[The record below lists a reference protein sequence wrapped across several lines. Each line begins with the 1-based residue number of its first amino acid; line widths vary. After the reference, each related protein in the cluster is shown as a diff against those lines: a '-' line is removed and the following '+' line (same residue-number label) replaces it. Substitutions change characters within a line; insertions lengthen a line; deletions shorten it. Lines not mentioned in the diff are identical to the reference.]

1 MGCRRHEQDFR
12 LIMKSNRS
20 SGWMWGQALEMLESA
35 ERLQRQFFQ
44 PGAGRGG
51 RWEPPVDVYQNGDD
65 LWLFLAV
72 PGVTPDDVEVLI
84 EGTTII
90 VRGVRSLPHAAQ
102 GAVIHRLE
110 IPNGPFERRISL
122 PSGRYQ
128 LLQRAFD
135 AGCLVLGLRPL

>member
-1 MGCRRHEQDFR
+1 
-12 LIMKSNRS
+12 MKTNRNA
-20 SGWMWGQALEMLESA
+20 GWMWGQALEMLESA

-72 PGVTPDDVEVLI
+72 PGVSPDDVEVFI
-84 EGTTII
+84 DGTTIV
-90 VRGVRSLPHAAQ
+90 VRGVRSLPPPAQ

-110 IPNGPFERRISL
+110 IPYGPFERRISL
-122 PSGRYQ
+122 PAGRYQ

-135 AGCLVLGLRPL
+135 AGCLVLGVRPL